1 MEQKEEYRRKLE
13 EQLKEWN
20 ARLEELKTRSEKMG
34 AEARAEME
42 RRIETLRSRRGEV
55 QERLDALRDS
65 GETAWGHLR
74 GGLEK
79 AFDDLK
85 TGVSDALAA
94 VRSRSGEAEGG
105 TEGGEAA
112 EPEVCLKADVPEHAR
127 FDDENMPCDDGREGK
142 V

>member
-1 MEQKEEYRRKLE
+1 MEHKEEYRRKLE

-20 ARLEELKTRSEKMG
+20 ARLEELKARSDKLG

-79 AFDDLK
+79 AFEDLK

-94 VRSRSGEAEGG
+94 VRSRSDEAEAEGDA
-105 TEGGEAA
+105 AA

-127 FDDENMPCDDGREGK
+127 WDDENMPCDDGREGK